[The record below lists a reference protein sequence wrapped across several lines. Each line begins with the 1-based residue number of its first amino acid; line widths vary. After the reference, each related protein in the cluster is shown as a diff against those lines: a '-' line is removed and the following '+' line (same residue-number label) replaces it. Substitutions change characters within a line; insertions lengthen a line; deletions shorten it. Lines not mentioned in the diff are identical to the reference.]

1 MAIYTGFFDAAFD
14 EATGTYDREYG
25 SADFTGY
32 FGQIVGS
39 GVCVHGNDDSM
50 RVYYDAASK
59 RAVVNP
65 GYLFI
70 RGYWLKND
78 GLYTVDLADLP
89 AGVYAIRAALNLGTR
104 SITIGQ
110 VPKATP
116 EEYPDALVLAYATVA
131 EGGVTVEDT
140 RGRTDICGL
149 IDAAGSLSVKVD
161 YAIHYID
168 NEINGKLDQIQQNLQ
183 AQEAEIDG
191 KIAEANGL
199 IAKIAPPAVGTIKF
213 SASQDIEEGWLRCD
227 GKFINE
233 ADYPE
238 LVAALGKNYP
248 SGDKF
253 QVLSRGEVGTS
264 PTNMV
269 VYGGKVWTYSHVSRT
284 LYGVDPEGGAITSVS
299 VSSKDPLWNN
309 LLPNTPAVPIV
320 LSIVPHK
327 VGEGAKLF
335 LCQVIADASFQNK
348 EGDKKADLTS
358 GVLVFGADFTGEEIS
373 LDVSLEL
380 KTVST
385 IEYFSDFNS
394 RNEYESLITNRH
406 CIPCVISRMEKDKE
420 IYFCIVG
427 NSRSTLSSNYDFN
440 YVDPIVWTDDSDEAF
455 FYSSHSSN
463 PMNNVPYSDKT
474 VNNFGNDKLGS
485 QRVGYNFVNKNEVV
499 SINGNGIQSAPLGT
513 YDFELSASLRIP
525 SASPGAMSIVG
536 QTGAAFFPK
545 ISDGVYTI
553 DKVHSKAEKLTIP
566 IQFPSGARTFLDAG
580 CYLWGKDMYF
590 FFVGTGILFFRKYDA
605 KDMGYLDTTKV
616 LGEITQFGCL
626 RYSQDEGTLYI
637 MGQDTRN
644 QVVVAKIVLNT
655 LYDYA
660 SDGAWLPLIASDGI
674 PAYIKAIGEPPPP
687 PPPSPTSFKILK
699 SLEKTDPGLPGLL
712 SVFDVN
718 LNGEPVKYG
727 SNVEYP
733 STPIPME
740 LVARQNYTNP
750 LNNEIDFNV
759 RFDNIHDQEFLTRL
773 GGTVLPVGGSV
784 KKGDMITFMVNMK
797 GLKETHKNPVE
808 EYAFRFTST
817 NTAGKGG

>member
-253 QVLSRGEVGTS
+253 QPLNTEGVGTQIS
-264 PTNMV
+264 NGV
-269 VYGGKVWTYSHVSRT
+269 VCEGRIWVFSYADRK
-284 LYGVDPEGGAITSVS
+284 LYGIDLEGNTAPKIVELTSDDPNFSGWQNPNSNFLALSIIPNLTAGKGYHLFLSQMNGATSADITNAEKTLIFYSSFGGDETSLKLEKSPKIENVS
-299 VSSKDPLWNN
+299 VIDYINVSISA
-309 LLPNTPAVPIV
+309 LP
-320 LSIVPHK
+320 
-327 VGEGAKLF
+327 
-335 LCQVIADASFQNK
+335 
-348 EGDKKADLTS
+348 
-358 GVLVFGADFTGEEIS
+358 
-373 LDVSLEL
+373 
-380 KTVST
+380 
-385 IEYFSDFNS
+385 Y
-394 RNEYESLITNRH
+394 
-406 CIPCVISRMEKDKE
+406 VISRLEVGIETFYIASYQGYHPTGQGLTERDFVVGFKWTDPGTDTKFIEVEASINEDIQKYVILGFMDNNLKELVVPYKYQAERYLYYTGVNSYPEGTFNRDDFGSQTLKDLSYESKTTPVIAGDE
-420 IYFCIVG
+420 IILLQV
-427 NSRSTLSSNYDFN
+427 SPDLSSLVTLSRTA
-440 YVDPIVWTDDSDEAF
+440 VTDA
-455 FYSSHSSN
+455 
-463 PMNNVPYSDKT
+463 
-474 VNNFGNDKLGS
+474 
-485 QRVGYNFVNKNEVV
+485 
-499 SINGNGIQSAPLGT
+499 SI
-513 YDFELSASLRIP
+513 
-525 SASPGAMSIVG
+525 
-536 QTGAAFFPK
+536 
-545 ISDGVYTI
+545 
-553 DKVHSKAEKLTIP
+553 IP
-566 IQFPSGARTFLDAG
+566 ISIPFPSSARPFLGG
-580 CYLWGKDMYF
+580 CAYLWGKKMF
-590 FFVGTGILFFRKYDA
+590 MIFVGTGILFSRDLSEGSF
-605 KDMGYLDTTKV
+605 GYLDTTSV
-616 LGEITQFGCL
+616 LGTITQYASV
-626 RYSQDEGTLYI
+626 RYSQDEGSLYI
-637 MGQDTRN
+637 VGQDTTNTIRA
-644 QVVVAKIVLNT
+644 AKIVLNT

-687 PPPSPTSFKILK
+687 PPVVFEVINAREETGS
-699 SLEKTDPGLPGLL
+699 GLPPLR
-712 SVFDVN
+712 SVFDVTFDGKTMVGGKN
-718 LNGEPVKYG
+718 MEFPANGTVVKM
-727 SNVEYP
+727 
-733 STPIPME
+733 IA
-740 LVARQNYTNP
+740 LQDYTNP
-750 LNNEIDFNV
+750 TQNELSF
-759 RFDNIHDQEFLTRL
+759 
-773 GGTVLPVGGSV
+773 SV
-784 KKGDMITFMVNMK
+784 KMAKGTTSATAAPLVGKVLAKGEQIKKGTEVETTVDMARLHEQYPTGTTVFYVSSQ
-797 GLKETHKNPVE
+797 GQ
-808 EYAFRFTST
+808 
-817 NTAGKGG
+817 

>member
-299 VSSKDPLWNN
+299 VSSQDPLWNN
-309 LLPNTPAVPIV
+309 LLPNTPTAPIV

-327 VGEGAKLF
+327 IGEGAKLF
-335 LCQVIADASFQNK
+335 LCQIVIETPQSSFINEQ
-348 EGDKKADLTS
+348 GDKKSDLTK
-358 GVLVFGADFTGEEIS
+358 GVLVFGVEFTGKESS
-373 LDVSLEL
+373 LDMSIKLR
-380 KTVST
+380 TVST
-385 IEYFSDFNS
+385 IKYILGSSQYKDFLS
-394 RNEYESLITNRH
+394 IYRQ
-406 CIPCVISRMEKDKE
+406 CVPGVISRVEKDKE
-420 IYFCIVG
+420 VYFCIVG
-427 NSRSTLSSNYDFN
+427 RSFSTSAEYSEVN
-440 YVDPIVWTDDSDEAF
+440 PIVWTDDSDEAF
-455 FYSSHSSN
+455 FHFEYSGAVDPID
-463 PMNNVPYSDKT
+463 PMNKIPYSDNGVQALT
-474 VNNFGNDKLGS
+474 EG
-485 QRVGYNFVNKNEVV
+485 QRAGYNQVNKDEVISVNKNGVR
-499 SINGNGIQSAPLGT
+499 SAPLQT
-513 YDFELSASLRIP
+513 YNFDLISSLKI
-525 SASPGAMSIVG
+525 STASPGAMPVVG

-566 IQFPSGARTFLDAG
+566 IQLPSVARTFLDAG

-687 PPPSPTSFKILK
+687 PPPAPALFKTLK

-733 STPIPME
+733 GTPIPME
-740 LVARQNYTNP
+740 LVARQDYTNP

-759 RFDNIHDQEFLTRL
+759 RFDNTYESTFSTRL

-784 KKGDMITFMVNMK
+784 KKGDTTTFMVNMK
-797 GLKETHKNPVE
+797 GLKETHQDSFE

>member
-140 RGRTDICGL
+140 RGRTDICGM

-168 NEINGKLDQIQQNLQ
+168 NDINGKLDQIQQNLQ

-227 GKFINE
+227 GSFISE

-253 QVLSRGEVGTS
+253 QLLNTTGVGRQISNGVVCLGRLWVFSYADRKLYGIDVEGDEAPKVIELTSEDLNFSGWQNPNSNFLALSIIPDLTTGSGYHLFLAQINNPSNHQWDAAKNLIYSSAFTGSESTIKMSVPFDASSLTITSYLQSAIPFVISKLEGGKEKFYCLVQTTLEGETKTTSGLFMATSLSWFNGEQAEKEKIDLGKYSNNTYGSYNYYYMLGYSEHNLNELVYIYTQHSKSSTDTSYRQSIVSLREGTFDRDGVSSEPGFSFPS
-264 PTNMV
+264 PT
-269 VYGGKVWTYSHVSRT
+269 T
-284 LYGVDPEGGAITSVS
+284 LVIAGD
-299 VSSKDPLWNN
+299 D
-309 LLPNTPAVPIV
+309 IV
-320 LSIVPHK
+320 
-327 VGEGAKLF
+327 
-335 LCQVIADASFQNK
+335 LCQVSS
-348 EGDKKADLTS
+348 DLTQ
-358 GVLVFGADFTGEEIS
+358 
-373 LDVSLEL
+373 
-380 KTVST
+380 
-385 IEYFSDFNS
+385 
-394 RNEYESLITNRH
+394 
-406 CIPCVISRMEKDKE
+406 VISIERTTISASKK
-420 IYFCIVG
+420 
-427 NSRSTLSSNYDFN
+427 
-440 YVDPIVWTDDSDEAF
+440 
-455 FYSSHSSN
+455 
-463 PMNNVPYSDKT
+463 
-474 VNNFGNDKLGS
+474 
-485 QRVGYNFVNKNEVV
+485 V
-499 SINGNGIQSAPLGT
+499 SIRLSLPSSARPFT
-513 YDFELSASLRIP
+513 
-525 SASPGAMSIVG
+525 
-536 QTGAAFFPK
+536 
-545 ISDGVYTI
+545 DGCT
-553 DKVHSKAEKLTIP
+553 
-566 IQFPSGARTFLDAG
+566 
-580 CYLWGKDMYF
+580 YLWGKKMF
-590 FFVGTGILFFRKYDA
+590 MIFVGTGIIFSRDLSEGSF
-605 KDMGYLDTTKV
+605 GYLDTTSV
-616 LGEITQFGCL
+616 LGTITQYASI

-637 MGQDTRN
+637 VGQDTTNTIRA
-644 QVVVAKIVLNT
+644 AKIVLNT

-687 PPPSPTSFKILK
+687 PPPAPVVFNNLY
-699 SLEKTDPGLPGLL
+699 SLSHQDAGLPALA
-712 SVFDVN
+712 SIFNVT
-718 LNGEPVKYG
+718 LNGETLLGGKKK
-727 SNVEYP
+727 EYP
-733 STPIPME
+733 VESILKMTA
-740 LVARQNYTNP
+740 LQDYTNP
-750 LNNEIDFNV
+750 QSTELDFGIIAAGKQ
-759 RFDNIHDQEFLTRL
+759 DNSWMSGTHCL
-773 GGTVLPVGGSV
+773 GRVLARGEQI
-784 KKGDMITFMVNMK
+784 KKGETVQVTINMNDIK
-797 GLKETHKNPVE
+797 DKYSSL
-808 EYAFRFTST
+808 ST
-817 NTAGKGG
+817 DACFWFVTKSAQGSP